1 MAQILDYPA
10 ENESEDGYGFNRK
23 EDELVDWVVSHVRDG
38 RDYRD
43 SNFKE
48 RWNEY
53 YRLWRGIWAE
63 EDKTRNSERS
73 KLISPALQQAVE
85 AAVAELEEATFGRG
99 QWFDVSDDVADNQK
113 KDISIFRTL
122 MLEDLNDAGV
132 PSAISE
138 VFLNGALYGTGIGKI
153 AVEEID
159 DYTIEAIPIGGMEGI
174 NEPYASVTK
183 KFQVSLV
190 PIPPDEFV
198 IDPSAKTVNDALFC
212 AHEMVVPRHTVL
224 AKQESGVYKDVDLG
238 KYPDDEDTYSRGENK
253 PVNASDKVKLT
264 EYHGLIPSRLL
275 PGYMEQGDE
284 DDMGETEDEGESDF
298 EEEDDDL
305 VEAIVTIANDG
316 VLLKAVE
323 NPYMMKDRCFIA
335 YQHDTVPNRF
345 WGRGVAE
352 KGYNPQKALDG
363 ELRGRMDAMALAIHP
378 MMAMDATR
386 IPRGGDLSVKPGR
399 TILTNGDP
407 RTILMPFNFGT
418 VNQATFAQ
426 SGELERMIQMG
437 TGSMDSA
444 TPVSINP
451 RNSTASGM
459 SMMLGGAIKRSKRT
473 LANIERNFTSPLIH
487 KAAWRYIQ
495 FDSDRYPVVDVK
507 FTVHSTL
514 GIMARELEQ
523 QQLSGLLA
531 TVPAE
536 SPAFWMLLRSIYENS
551 SISNRDE
558 MVAIIEQMM
567 QASLNPPPPQPTPAD
582 QIKMQEMAI
591 KAQNEAARIQV
602 ELLRARAEIARV
614 TLEAQKAVT
623 QTAKDE
629 ADIMLSLA
637 KADAEKLGSQLD
649 KYKAMTDALQ
659 AESERYYGQAGR
671 TEVRRFVGNV
681 QQPGMESVPGGNQ
694 GVAQAGGGA
703 VPGSMPQ

>member
-10 ENESEDGYGFNRK
+10 ENGSEDEYGFNRK

-43 SNFKE
+43 GNYKE
-48 RWNEY
+48 RWDEY
-53 YRLWRGIWAE
+53 YRLWRGIWHE
-63 EDKTRNSERS
+63 EDKTRSSERS
-73 KLISPALQQAVE
+73 KLISPALQQAIE

-99 QWFDVSDDVADNQK
+99 QWFDVSDDVSDQDKRDVA
-113 KDISIFRTL
+113 IFRNL
-122 MLEDLNDAGV
+122 MLEDLNDAGA

-138 VFLNGALYGTGIGKI
+138 VFLNGAIYGTGIGKI
-153 AVEEID
+153 VVEEVT
-159 DYTIEAIPIGGMEGI
+159 DYSIKALTIGGVEGI
-174 NEPYASVTK
+174 TEPYADKENKVR
-183 KFQVSLV
+183 VVLV
-190 PIPPDEFV
+190 PVPPEEFV
-198 IDPSAKTVNDALFC
+198 IDPSAKTVDDALFC
-212 AHEMVVPRHTVL
+212 AQEMVVPRHTVIS
-224 AKQESGVYKDVDLG
+224 KQENGVYSDVDIG
-238 KYPDDEDTYSRGENK
+238 KFPDDEDTYAKGESK
-253 PVNASDKVKLT
+253 PNNASDKVKIT
-264 EYHGLIPSRLL
+264 EYHGLVPARLL
-275 PGYMEQGDE
+275 PTVTEGMDE
-284 DDMGETEDEGESDF
+284 DDMGESEDEEEAF

-305 VEAIVTIANDG
+305 VEAIVTIANDS

-407 RTILMPFNFGT
+407 RTVLMPFNFGG
-418 VNQATFAQ
+418 VNQGTFAQ

-444 TPVSINP
+444 TPVSISP

-473 LANIERNFTSPLIH
+473 LSNIERNFTSPFIH

-495 FDSDRYPVVDVK
+495 FAPDRYPAKDVK

-523 QQLSGLLA
+523 QQLSSLLA

-551 SISNRDE
+551 SISNRDD

-582 QIKMQEMAI
+582 QIKMQEMSI

-623 QTAKDE
+623 QTAREE
-629 ADIMLSLA
+629 AETMLTLA
-637 KADAEKLGSQLD
+637 KADAETLGMQLD
-649 KYKAMTDALQ
+649 KYKVMADALQ
-659 AESERYYGQAGR
+659 AESERMYGQAGR

-681 QQPGMESVPGGNQ
+681 QQPGMEGVPAGNQ
-694 GVAQAGGGA
+694 GIPQAGGGA